1 MVVHFELDSAV
12 RQRLGLAKPEPKKG
26 NSKASSKGGAWK
38 LIREHVY
45 QTADGTPHLRK
56 RKYLKPDGGREF
68 PQARWSG
75 GQWVK
80 GVPKDWPKL
89 LYHLPE
95 LLKAPLTSPVYLTE
109 GEADADAL
117 AALGFV
123 ATTAGGVSS
132 EWTPELA
139 EPLKDRRVVIVVD
152 SDTPGRAYGE
162 KVARVVDPITESLKV
177 VDLFPTDKAAKNGRD
192 VSDFLK
198 SDRAGV
204 NFVKAANDASL
215 WEPSAD
221 AGKGDEAADFVDDE
235 AEIETLAKLAPLAYE
250 RGRKEA
256 AERLGIRATLLDKLV
271 AARRAELGLD
281 KEDAKQGRAIE
292 FPEPEPWGEP
302 VVGAELLDEIAKAIS
317 KHVVTSE
324 ASRDAAALWVLHTYL
339 LDNFLVSPRL
349 AVVSPTK
356 QCGKTTLL
364 DVLTPMVSRP
374 LPTANVTPAATFRVI
389 ESYRPTLLIDEGDS
403 FLHDNDELRGIL
415 NSGHRR
421 GGSVLRT
428 VGESFEPRSFATYSA
443 CVIALIG
450 KLPDTLADRSVEV
463 ALKRRLPSEKIE
475 PFRLDKIAHLEKLA
489 RKAVRWAQDNAER
502 IAAAEPEMP
511 HGIF

>member
-1 MVVHFELDSAV
+1 MTLDHVAKSLGGEVSGGQVLAPGPGHSATDRSLSIKLDDKAPEGFLVHSFADDDVACRDYV

-221 AGKGDEAADFVDDE
+221 AGKGDEASAGDDDALITE
-235 AEIETLAKLAPLAYE
+235 LAAMQPMKYE
-250 RGRKEA
+250 RERKKA
-256 AERLGIRATLLDKLV
+256 AERLGVRAPILDRLV
-271 AARRAELGLD
+271 AAERCKLGLD
-281 KEDAKQGRAIE
+281 QDDGKQGHAIS
-292 FPEPEPWGEP
+292 FPEPDSWPHAVDGAALLNAVSAAIGE
-302 VVGAELLDEIAKAIS
+302 
-317 KHVVTSE
+317 HVVME
-324 ASRDAAALWVLHTYL
+324 KRFCDVAALWVAHSYL
-339 LDNFLVSPRL
+339 LDCFQVTPRCGIRSPVKR
-349 AVVSPTK
+349 
-356 QCGKTTLL
+356 CGKSTLL
-364 DVLTPMVSRP
+364 DIFRCLVYKP
-374 LPTANVTPAATFRVI
+374 LPTSSVTASVTFRVI
-389 ESYRPTLLIDEGDS
+389 EKHRPCLLIDEADMLLGSKEDS
-403 FLHDNDELRGIL
+403 KDLYSVLND
-415 NSGHRR
+415 GHRR
-421 GGSVLRT
+421 GGQ
-428 VGESFEPRSFATYSA
+428 
-443 CVIALIG
+443 
-450 KLPDTLADRSVEV
+450 TLAMSATIMSRAPSTPTQPSLSRRSGNCST
-463 ALKRRLPSEKIE
+463 R
-475 PFRLDKIAHLEKLA
+475 
-489 RKAVRWAQDNAER
+489 
-502 IAAAEPEMP
+502 
-511 HGIF
+511 